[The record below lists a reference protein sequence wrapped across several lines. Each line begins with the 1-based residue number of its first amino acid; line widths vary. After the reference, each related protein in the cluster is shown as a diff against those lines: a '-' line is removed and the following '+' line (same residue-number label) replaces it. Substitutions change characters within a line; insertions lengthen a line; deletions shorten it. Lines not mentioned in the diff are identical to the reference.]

1 LVLSGICVLLLAG
14 IWWWSVRSSR
24 QARGAPELRE
34 PRAGAPAASPPPA
47 APLLRDA
54 VEPREWSISPLEPL
68 SIKTADFD
76 RVPILD
82 LPMMA
87 DVQALE
93 DSGEFEE
100 ISIDREADPESRAG
114 VRAEEPNS
122 ERSFGARAPLPPAAV
137 GAPQRADSP
146 PPAAAPP
153 AQRSANT
160 SELQKI
166 VSVRVCAVGDA
177 RWPGAR
183 LMAALDAQGLA
194 YGRYQ
199 VYHRNHADGRSLF
212 CVASLVEP
220 GTFDAAH
227 MAEQE
232 FRGVSLFAVLPGPE
246 QPLQT
251 VDELIAAA
259 KGLAEALTGSVQDA
273 KGVPMSPQRA
283 AALRDEVARFQALL
297 V

>member
-1 LVLSGICVLLLAG
+1 MLGELRLVLSGICVLLLAG
-14 IWWWSVRSSR
+14 IWWWSVRGSR

-34 PRAGAPAASPPPA
+34 PRAGAQTPSPPPA
-47 APLLRDA
+47 APVLRDA
-54 VEPREWSISPLEPL
+54 VEPREWAISPLEPL

-82 LPMMA
+82 MPMMA
-87 DVQALE
+87 DAEALE

-100 ISIDREADPESRAG
+100 ISIDREADPEPLT
-114 VRAEEPNS
+114 VKRAEEPNS
-122 ERSFGARAPLPPAAV
+122 QRASAAPTPMTPAAV
-137 GAPQRADSP
+137 AQRADPPP
-146 PPAAAPP
+146 PPAP
-153 AQRSANT
+153 RSANT

-166 VSVRVCAVGDA
+166 VSLRVCAVGDA

-183 LMAALDAQGLA
+183 LAAALEAQGLA

-220 GTFDAAH
+220 GTFDATR
-227 MAEQE
+227 MAEQD

-251 VDELIAAA
+251 IDELIAAA
-259 KGLAEALTGSVQDA
+259 KGLAAELAGSIQDA
-273 KGVPMSPQRA
+273 NGVPMSPQRA